1 MGTIWY
7 PVGKEVGSLPHKTP
21 PKIRH
26 IPRTNTSKKN
36 LTNFRT
42 ILMHEYLYK
51 NLNVVDF

>member
-7 PVGKEVGSLPHKTP
+7 PVGKEVGSLPHKPP

-42 ILMHEYLYK
+42 IF
-51 NLNVVDF
+51 DA